1 MAFSSWRGIVG
12 IIKPTMRPGGL
23 EDMIRL
29 LPEGVGV
36 IPLYLNIR
44 RGTRDEFKEVMAD
57 YEEKVALLAEQEV
70 ELIHPE
76 GAPPFMV
83 LGYKGEQ
90 KKIGGWARKYKTPV
104 FTSGTNHIAALRALK
119 SKRFI
124 GATYFSGDINDTF
137 ARYFKQAGLNCV
149 AMEGIDVPF
158 QEVGQLSSQQV
169 YAHIKRI
176 YLNHPKADAIY
187 MLGSGWQVLDVID
200 LLEQDL
206 GVPVVHAITARVWEI
221 QQRLNISEP
230 RSGYGYMLEKLPKM
244 VAS

>member
-1 MAFSSWRGIVG
+1 MAYKMWRGVIG

-29 LPEGVGV
+29 LPEGIGV
-36 IPLYLNIR
+36 LPLYLNIR

-57 YEEKVALLAEQEV
+57 YEEKVALLAEQEAD
-70 ELIHPE
+70 LIHPE

-90 KKIGGWARKYKTPV
+90 KKIGGWARKYKTQV
-104 FTSGTNHIAALRALK
+104 FTSGTNHVAALRALK

-124 GATYFSGDINDTF
+124 GATYFSGDINATF
-137 ARYFKQAGLNCV
+137 AKYFKAAGLNCL

-169 YAHIKRI
+169 YAHIKQI
-176 YLNHPKADAIY
+176 YLKHPKADAIY

-221 QQRLNISEP
+221 QKRLHINEP
-230 RSGYGYMLEKLPKM
+230 RSGCGYMLEILPEM
-244 VAS
+244 AAS

>member
-1 MAFSSWRGIVG
+1 MAYKMWRGVVG

-29 LPEGVGV
+29 LPEGIGV

-44 RGTRDEFKEVMAD
+44 RGTRDEFKQVMAD
-57 YEEKVALLAEQEV
+57 YEAKVALLAEQEV
-70 ELIHPE
+70 DLIHPE

-83 LGYKGEQ
+83 LGYQGER

-119 SKRFI
+119 SKNFI

-137 ARYFKQAGLNCV
+137 ARYFKQAGLKCA

-176 YLNHPKADAIY
+176 YLKHPKADAIY

-221 QQRLNISEP
+221 QKRLNINEP